1 MPGLTRASVMS
12 EIFKNKQIL
21 FGLTVI
27 IIMYSAAVFA
37 PAISTHDPN
46 EIHLE
51 PAKRLLPPSKEHLL
65 GTDDLGRDLFS
76 RMVYGARIS
85 LSVGFIAVL
94 IMLVIGVVLGVIAGY
109 YGGWVDL
116 TIMRLIEVMLC
127 FPSFYLILM
136 ILAFLGPSIVYVMF
150 VIGAT
155 SWMGL
160 ARLVRAEF
168 LSLREREFVIAAEA
182 LGASDA
188 RIAFGHILPNA
199 LAPVFVSATLSI
211 GGAILLE
218 SGLSFLGLGVQI
230 PTPSWGNIISA
241 GRFYIDSAWWLTLF
255 PGLAILA
262 TVLSFYLVGDGL
274 RTLLDPRLKK
284 L

>member
-1 MPGLTRASVMS
+1 MS
-12 EIFKNKQIL
+12 KEILKNKQIL

-27 IIMYSAAVFA
+27 IIMYAVAIFA
-37 PAISTHDPN
+37 PLVATHDPN
-46 EIHLE
+46 ALNLDHKE
-51 PAKRLLPPSKEHLL
+51 RLLPPSKEHLL

-85 LSVGFIAVL
+85 LSIGFIAVA
-94 IMLVIGVVLGVIAGY
+94 IMLLIGVVLGAIAGY
-109 YGGWVDL
+109 HGGWIDSL
-116 TIMRLIEVMLC
+116 IMRIIEVMMC

-136 ILAFLGPSIVYVMF
+136 ILAFLGPSIVYVMI
-150 VIGAT
+150 VIGIT

-168 LSLREREFVIAAEA
+168 LSLRERDFTIAARA
-182 LGASDA
+182 LGASDS
-188 RIAFGHILPNA
+188 RIAFRHILPNA
-199 LAPVFVSATLSI
+199 LAPVFVSATLNL

-230 PTPSWGNIISA
+230 PTPSWGNIIST

-255 PGLAILA
+255 PGLAILV
-262 TVLSFYLVGDGL
+262 TVLSFYLVGEGL
-274 RTLLDPRLKK
+274 RTILDPRLQK